1 MGEPDNRAEEAARII
16 LDSGAVYT
24 RAGGEPFYF
33 SSGWASPVFVDLKRL
48 ISFPAARS
56 RLVKLALARIDEAIP
71 AGSFEQVAGC
81 ELAGVPFATMVAD
94 RLGLPLVV
102 ALKQAR
108 GFDRLSQF
116 EGTFEPGT
124 GTLLVDDLTTDGRTK
139 QALKGALERAQA
151 HVVAIFVFFN
161 YGIFPEPPEILSLT
175 TLAEVVR
182 VAGRDGTL
190 PQEALAEVK
199 AFAEDAPRWS
209 RRHGGIAAI

>member
-1 MGEPDNRAEEAARII
+1 MASSKATEEEAARII

-24 RAGGEPFYF
+24 RTGGEPFFF

-48 ISFPAARS
+48 ISFPAART
-56 RLVKLALARIDEAIP
+56 RLVTLALDRIADAIP
-71 AGSFEQVAGC
+71 AAEFQQVAGC

-94 RLGLPLVV
+94 RLDLPLVV

-139 QALKGALERAQA
+139 QSLKGALERAQA
-151 HVVAIFVFFN
+151 HVVGIFVFFN
-161 YGIFPEPPEILSLT
+161 YGIFPEPPDILSLT
-175 TLAEVVR
+175 TLADVVR
-182 VAGRDGTL
+182 VAESDGTL
-190 PQEALAEVK
+190 ASDALREVT

>member
-1 MGEPDNRAEEAARII
+1 MQGAGNNAAEAARII

-24 RAGGEPFYF
+24 RTGGEPFFF

-48 ISFPAARS
+48 ISFPQARS
-56 RLVKLALARIDEAIP
+56 RLVAIALEQIDEAIP
-71 AGSFEQVAGC
+71 MESVQQVAGC

-94 RLGLPLVV
+94 RLDLPLVV

-124 GTLLVDDLTTDGRTK
+124 GTLLVDDLTTDGGTK
-139 QALKGALERAQA
+139 QRLRAALERAQA
-151 HVVAIFVFFN
+151 HVVGIFVFFN
-161 YGIFPEPPEILSLT
+161 YGIFPESPDILSLT
-175 TLAEVVR
+175 TLADVVK
-182 VAGRDGTL
+182 VAGENRTL
-190 PQEALAEVK
+190 DEEALKQVTE
-199 AFAEDAPRWS
+199 FAADAPRWS